1 MIYLKALAFIAV
13 IVVGI
18 LFGVS
23 NQQLVILKFFSHT
36 SSEYPL
42 YIVLFLA
49 FVSGSIV
56 AFIYNMAL
64 RNEMK
69 KKERKAQKRL
79 EEMESDYQ
87 ELNKYNGQE
96 NKNEEQASDMAE
108 KK

>member
-1 MIYLKALAFIAV
+1 LIYLKALAFIAV
-13 IVVGI
+13 IVAGI

-23 NQQLVILKFFSHT
+23 NQQPVILKLFNHT

-56 AFIYNMAL
+56 AFVYNML
-64 RNEMK
+64 SRKEMK

-79 EEMESDYQ
+79 EEMEANYQ
-87 ELNKYNGQE
+87 ELNKSNGQE